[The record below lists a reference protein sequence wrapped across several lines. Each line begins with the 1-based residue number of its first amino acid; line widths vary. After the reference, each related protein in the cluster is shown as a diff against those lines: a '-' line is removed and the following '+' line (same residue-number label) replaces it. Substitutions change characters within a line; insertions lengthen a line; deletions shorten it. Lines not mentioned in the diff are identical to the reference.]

1 MTRKIAP
8 HFIIDFLTT
17 DPDRRTRRAA
27 RARTAVA
34 AASLDLASVELLTCQ
49 RKEDDPTIKWCAI
62 VEVAAFLGDSLR
74 IIVIIKQTR
83 EVRKM
88 GNFLSHLLDRL
99 FASTPARVILIGLDN
114 AGKTTILYKLK
125 LNEVVTTI
133 PTIGFNVDEVT
144 VKNLTMTVWD
154 VGGQT
159 KIRPLWQ
166 YYFENNDAVIYA
178 VDSSDQQRL
187 EEARE
192 ELFSVLGDDRLR
204 DCALLVLANKQD
216 LPGAATVTQVTEAL
230 QLRKLRQRNW
240 FVQGTCAVNGDGL
253 TEGFTWLADII
264 KVQKKRGNV
273 L

>member
-1 MTRKIAP
+1 
-8 HFIIDFLTT
+8 
-17 DPDRRTRRAA
+17 
-27 RARTAVA
+27 
-34 AASLDLASVELLTCQ
+34 
-49 RKEDDPTIKWCAI
+49 
-62 VEVAAFLGDSLR
+62 
-74 IIVIIKQTR
+74 
-83 EVRKM
+83 M
-88 GNFLSHLLDRL
+88 GNFLSQLLDRL
-99 FASTPARVILIGLDN
+99 FATTPARVILIGLDN

-178 VDSSDQQRL
+178 IDSADRQRL

-192 ELFSVLGDDRLR
+192 ELFSVLSDDRLR
-204 DCALLVLANKQD
+204 DCALLALANKQD
-216 LPGAATVTQVTEAL
+216 LPGAATVAQVTEAL

-253 TEGFTWLADII
+253 TEGFTWLADVIRA
-264 KVQKKRGNV
+264 QKKRGNV

>member
-1 MTRKIAP
+1 
-8 HFIIDFLTT
+8 
-17 DPDRRTRRAA
+17 
-27 RARTAVA
+27 
-34 AASLDLASVELLTCQ
+34 
-49 RKEDDPTIKWCAI
+49 
-62 VEVAAFLGDSLR
+62 
-74 IIVIIKQTR
+74 
-83 EVRKM
+83 M

-178 VDSSDQQRL
+178 IDSADRQRL

-192 ELFSVLGDDRLR
+192 ELFSVLSDDRLR

>member
-1 MTRKIAP
+1 
-8 HFIIDFLTT
+8 
-17 DPDRRTRRAA
+17 
-27 RARTAVA
+27 
-34 AASLDLASVELLTCQ
+34 
-49 RKEDDPTIKWCAI
+49 
-62 VEVAAFLGDSLR
+62 
-74 IIVIIKQTR
+74 
-83 EVRKM
+83 M
-88 GNFLSHLLDRL
+88 GNFFGQLLDRL
-99 FASTPARVILIGLDN
+99 FAATPARVILIGLDS

-144 VKNLTMTVWD
+144 VKNLTMTIWD

-178 VDSSDQQRL
+178 VDSADQQRL

-192 ELFSVLGDDRLR
+192 ELFSVLSDDRLR

-216 LPGAATVTQVTEAL
+216 LPGAATVAQVTEAL

-240 FVQGTCAVNGDGL
+240 FVQGTCAVNGHGL

-264 KVQKKRGNV
+264 RVQKKRGNAM
-273 L
+273 